1 MKCTILNAHLFN
13 DHIIDSSACSC
24 GESVEDELHYFF
36 VRSKYAHLRE
46 QLHANVS
53 EHAIF
58 NLYTV
63 LHGRDNLPL
72 TINHLIFDTVFK
84 YMSDSSRFD
93 SQEQLM
99 WHKTCNML
107 SI

>member
-1 MKCTILNAHLFN
+1 MMHARIRMKCSILNAHLFN
-13 DHIIDSSACSC
+13 NHIVDSSAYSC
-24 GESVEDELHYFF
+24 GEGVEDELHYFF
-36 VRSKYAHLRE
+36 VCSKYAHLRE

-63 LHGRDNLPL
+63 LHGRDNLLL
-72 TINHLIFDTVFK
+72 TTNHLIFDTVFK

-93 SQEQLM
+93 
-99 WHKTCNML
+99 TVRNN
-107 SI
+107 